1 MKNYCW
7 GTQSHTDKP
16 IHTVLFVSRNKDN
29 AHIPNFE
36 ERRHS
41 FITDKTPEELMDM
54 FWAFADMGIHGE
66 TSRMYYSVNARD
78 PKKIH
83 KELLHFLIDEPDFF
97 LGSIDSKIAGIAATK
112 ECSAESKWLFDFDI
126 NSKDAVREF
135 VQDIAEIDPSVNAEI
150 HDTPNG
156 YAVVVDHG
164 FDTRKLFEKW
174 TKDVTLMR
182 DDLLCVAWV
191 YGGEKEREWE

>member
-29 AHIPNFE
+29 ADLPNFE
-36 ERRHS
+36 ERRQS
-41 FITDKTPEELMDM
+41 FITDKTPEELRDR
-54 FWAFADMGIHGE
+54 FWAFARMGRFGE
-66 TSRMYYSVNARD
+66 MSRMYYSVNARD

-83 KELLHFLIDEPDFF
+83 KELLHFLIDEPDFY
-97 LGSIDSKIAGIAATK
+97 LGSISSKVAGIAATK

-126 NSKDAVREF
+126 PSNEKVLEF
-135 VQDIAEIDPSVNAEI
+135 VEDIEKIDSSVDIDI
-150 HDTPNG
+150 HTTPHG
-156 YAVVVDHG
+156 FAVVVDHG

-182 DDLLCVAWV
+182 DDLLCVRWLYNDV
-191 YGGEKEREWE
+191 EEEW

>member
-7 GTQSHTDKP
+7 GTQSYTDKP

-36 ERRHS
+36 ERRYS
-41 FITDKTPEELMDM
+41 FISDKTPGELMNM
-54 FWAFADMGIHGE
+54 FCTFAKMGKTGE
-66 TSRMYYSVNARD
+66 MSRMYYSVNARD

-83 KELLHFLIDEPDFF
+83 NELLHFLIDEPDFY

-112 ECSAESKWLFDFDI
+112 ECSAEEKWMFDFDI
-126 NSKDAVREF
+126 DSKDAVHEF
-135 VQDIAEIDPSVNAEI
+135 VQDIAEIDPSVKAEI
-150 HDTPNG
+150 HDTPHG
-156 YAVVVDHG
+156 YTVVVDHG

-191 YGGEKEREWE
+191 YCGDEEREW

>member
-7 GTQSHTDKP
+7 GTQSYTDKP

-29 AHIPNFE
+29 ADIPGFE

-41 FITDKTPEELMDM
+41 FITDKTPEELRDM
-54 FWAFADMGIHGE
+54 FWTFAEMGKFGE
-66 TSRMYYSVNARD
+66 MSRMYYSVNARD
-78 PKKIH
+78 PKKIY
-83 KELLHFLIDEPDFF
+83 KELLHFLIDEPDFY

-126 NSKDAVREF
+126 PSKEKVFEF
-135 VQDIAEIDPSVNAEI
+135 IQDIAEIDSSVNAEI
-150 HDTPNG
+150 HTTPHG
-156 YAVVVDHG
+156 FAVVVDHG

-182 DDLLCVAWV
+182 DDLLCVRWLYNDV
-191 YGGEKEREWE
+191 EEEW